1 MTIPHKA
8 VGILPRWRIY
18 WGPDIAAG
26 PGKIELLDRI
36 KETGSM
42 LEAAKR
48 MNMSYMRAW
57 LLVKTMNRCF
67 RKPLVIRTR
76 GGRRGGGT
84 KLTATGQRLLAL

>member
-1 MTIPHKA
+1 
-8 VGILPRWRIY
+8 
-18 WGPDIAAG
+18 
-26 PGKIELLDRI
+26 
-36 KETGSM
+36 M

-57 LLVKTMNRCF
+57 LLVKSMNGCF

-84 KLTATGQRLLAL
+84 KLTATGQRLLALYRQLEKKGLEATKQTQKELIALLGK